1 MSDRPSRPWPAGA
14 RALGRARRDLLLGG
28 AVVALFLVGGCAWA
42 AFTPL
47 SGAVM
52 ASGNLTLKGSVK
64 SIEPPIGGTVA
75 EIAVTEG
82 QEVKAGSLL
91 LRFDD
96 TLARANLAIVAQQI
110 DELEARTARLKVE
123 AGLADTMEQTT
134 ELAERRRTAPSVD
147 QTWAGE
153 ARLLSARRDMREGQK
168 AQLSEQI
175 AQLREQIQGLE
186 LQTRAK
192 EKEIELVNIELGSM
206 EELVAKKLVSLSRAT
221 AVRRE
226 AARIEG
232 ELGQL
237 RASTASAR
245 GRIAEIGIQILAID
259 QVVRSEAT
267 QEQREIEGK
276 LAELRERR
284 VAAIDQL
291 SRLDVNA
298 PTSGIVHQLAVHT
311 IKSYVAA
318 GDTVLKIVPRDDTF
332 VVTAHLDPS
341 DIDQVHVGQD
351 ARLRFSAFQ
360 QETTPEILGSVSRVS
375 ADVTTDSRS
384 GASYYVIEITPDAVA
399 LDVLAGAAL
408 VAGMPV
414 EVHLRTQDRTP
425 LSYLLKPL
433 DDQLRRSFRAG

>member
-1 MSDRPSRPWPAGA
+1 MNGLLSGLRPFRGN
-14 RALGRARRDLLLGG
+14 ALGRAYRDLAMGG
-28 AVVALFLVGGCAWA
+28 AVVTLFLLGGGAWA

-82 QEVKAGSLL
+82 QEVQAGSLL

-123 AGLADTMEQTT
+123 AGLADALEQTKA
-134 ELAERRRTAPSVD
+134 LAERRRTEPALE
-147 QTWAGE
+147 QIWAGE
-153 ARLLSARRDMREGQK
+153 ARLLSARRDMHEGQK

-237 RASTASAR
+237 RASAASAR
-245 GRIAEIGIQILAID
+245 GRIAEIGIQILSID
-259 QVVRSEAT
+259 QQARSEAT
-267 QEQREIEGK
+267 KEQREIEGK
-276 LAELRERR
+276 LSELRERR

-291 SRLDVNA
+291 SRLDVLS

-318 GDTVLKIVPRDDTF
+318 GDTMMKIVPQDDAL
-332 VVTAHLDPS
+332 VVTAHLDPA

-360 QETTPEILGSVSRVS
+360 QETTPEIAGSVSRVS
-375 ADVTTDSRS
+375 ADVTTESRS
-384 GASYYVIEITPDAVA
+384 GTSYYVIEITPDAVA
-399 LDVLAGAAL
+399 LNVLAGAAL

-414 EVHLRTQDRTP
+414 EVHLRTRDRTP